1 MKIKYL
7 LSMAVFG
14 LMAAACTNDVNEVL
28 APEAAPQKGIPFI
41 AIISPKSFDATTR
54 ALTEIESEA
63 GNFLKSEW
71 AENETF
77 LLVYK
82 VGGVDQMTLASVDKV
97 DSDGTATIKANLK
110 EGVTDG
116 TSVTLNYPGDSF
128 NADILAEQD
137 GKLNDKMDVRRG
149 TGTISVKDGKATLEA
164 GAKLDPLYAIVK
176 FTLKDLWNL
185 ALALDHLI
193 ISDDEGMDVTTIK
206 LKSGEDASS
215 TLYAALPEYEDKVL
229 WFESSD
235 DGGGAYIAKGTANL
249 EKGKFYTPTLKMATE
264 GNLMNSD
271 GTFSTTLEEGKT
283 PIGIIA
289 YLGRDYTE
297 DVTVGGGHG
306 LVMAL
311 KNAYGNEYWS
321 NKLNERAYEGND
333 YVTKLE
339 DLTRTTGWSG
349 YNATISMAAVM
360 DGENPV
366 HISAYYARNYSATAP
381 EGTTGWFLPSA
392 QQWVKMITGLGGLEE
407 SNLTWNSW
415 FDPTYSAS
423 KKWEEALKKAGEGN
437 YDSIRDVELWYW
449 TSSETSADSAVTVV
463 VNNDSSYGLNVYGCP
478 KYDYNR
484 TRVRA
489 MLAF

>member
-1 MKIKYL
+1 
-7 LSMAVFG
+7 
-14 LMAAACTNDVNEVL
+14 
-28 APEAAPQKGIPFI
+28 
-41 AIISPKSFDATTR
+41 
-54 ALTEIESEA
+54 
-63 GNFLKSEW
+63 
-71 AENETF
+71 
-77 LLVYK
+77 
-82 VGGVDQMTLASVDKV
+82 
-97 DSDGTATIKANLK
+97 
-110 EGVTDG
+110 
-116 TSVTLNYPGDSF
+116 
-128 NADILAEQD
+128 
-137 GKLNDKMDVRRG
+137 
-149 TGTISVKDGKATLEA
+149 
-164 GAKLDPLYAIVK
+164 
-176 FTLKDLWNL
+176 
-185 ALALDHLI
+185 
-193 ISDDEGMDVTTIK
+193 
-206 LKSGEDASS
+206 
-215 TLYAALPEYEDKVL
+215 
-229 WFESSD
+229 
-235 DGGGAYIAKGTANL
+235 
-249 EKGKFYTPTLKMATE
+249 MATE

-311 KNAYGNEYWS
+311 KNAYANEYWS
-321 NKLNERAYEGND
+321 NKLNERAYDGND
-333 YVTKLE
+333 YVTKLD

-366 HISAYYARNYSATAP
+366 HFSAYYARNYSATAP